1 MQFPFLSIYLC
12 SFITFIKLVAIRN
25 ISGQN
30 SQSSDLGLGLKLK
43 ISVCLYTKQC
53 SIQHLKDESREIYF
67 QMKISFTTLKVEHY
81 SDVIKRKMIGS

>member
-30 SQSSDLGLGLKLK
+30 SQSSDLGLGIKLR

-53 SIQHLKDESREIYF
+53 SREIYF